1 MQKQQFIATWNP
13 ARGVWE
19 TEQPNLLCAHLEVY
33 LEVWQQ
39 SGITLNGKAYA
50 LPTLA
55 QLTGVSASSLLRTPS
70 VTDSTGGAI
79 SEKQARER
87 GRMVKI
93 ADQAAEL
100 AFMNGLPV
108 SPKIAKSLLPTP
120 KARDHQ
126 AEGYEAGLRRS
137 QPQLGTT
144 VVALERG
151 DLLPTPTIG
160 HIRNYDEPIEDYED
174 RKAKGV
180 SGEYRGIPG
189 ISLGVAVRMDLLPT
203 PVASEGTKAPAQQ
216 TSETKSKTGQ
226 VWLSNVAK
234 DIELMGTP
242 RTSSKNAATEK
253 QIEAGA
259 PKSRIEDQVLTD
271 TWGRF
276 GPAIERWAK
285 VIGRPAPPAT
295 KPDGKDGAHRL
306 SAEFTEW
313 LMGLPDGWIT
323 GVGLSRNEALKAC
336 GNGVVPQ
343 QAELALRLL
352 LENTT
357 IKGINK

>member
-19 TEQPNLLCAHLEVY
+19 TDQPNLLCAHLEVY
-33 LEVWQQ
+33 WEVWQQ

-108 SPKIAKSLLPTP
+108 SPTITESLLGTSTVTNSPISQ
-120 KARDHQ
+120 KYRRDQ
-126 AEGYEAGLRRS
+126 SPNLGEFAEEIA
-137 QPQLGTT
+137 
-144 VVALERG
+144 
-151 DLLPTPTIG
+151 
-160 HIRNYDEPIEDYED
+160 
-174 RKAKGV
+174 
-180 SGEYRGIPG
+180 
-189 ISLGVAVRMDLLPT
+189 SL
-203 PVASEGTKAPAQQ
+203 
-216 TSETKSKTGQ
+216 
-226 VWLSNVAK
+226 

-253 QIEAGA
+253 QIETGA

-323 GVGLSRNEALKAC
+323 SVGLSRNEALKAC